1 MSTYH
6 ITPDA
11 QTDLIGIQQ
20 YTVQQWGKLQSQT
33 YLSELRQTIRVLAET
48 PSLGKSRVDVETGVL
63 SFSHG
68 SHMIYYVEHDYYI
81 VVFAVLH
88 QRMLPSVHLTER
100 EII

>member
-11 QTDLIGIQQ
+11 RADLIDIRQ
-20 YTVQQWGKLQSQT
+20 YTVQQWGKPQSQS

-48 PSLGKSRVDVETGVL
+48 PSLGKSRSDVGTGVL
-63 SFSHG
+63 SFPHASHV
-68 SHMIYYVEHDYYI
+68 IYYVEHDYHI

-88 QRMLPSVHLTER
+88 QRMLPSQHLTER
-100 EII
+100 EIT